1 MSSKKLT
8 TLQKHQRR
16 VQNYEDRLENCH
28 SRTAELSKQYSE
40 ATKNISKLIREMSKT
55 EEKIYNIIKSK
66 EDLEFELGSL
76 QDHFKVL
83 QSHNKACTESDK
95 RKYKTIQELE
105 KKLFDCN
112 GNVRQYQRNRQ

>member
-1 MSSKKLT
+1 MSKKLT

-16 VQNYEDRLENCH
+16 VQNLNDDLEECH
-28 SRTAELSKQYSE
+28 SRTTDLSKQYSE

-66 EDLEFELGSL
+66 EELEFELGTL
-76 QDHFKVL
+76 QDRFKVI
-83 QSHNKACTESDK
+83 QSHNKACMESDN

-105 KKLFDCN
+105 KKLLDCN
-112 GNVRQYQRNRQ
+112 GRVREYQRNRQ